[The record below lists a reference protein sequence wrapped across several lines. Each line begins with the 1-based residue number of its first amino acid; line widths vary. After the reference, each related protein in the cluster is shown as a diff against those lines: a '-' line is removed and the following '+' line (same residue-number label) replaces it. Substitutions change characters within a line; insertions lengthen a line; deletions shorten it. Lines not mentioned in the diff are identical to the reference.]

1 MTKRLTA
8 TANDT
13 LYDVY
18 IGKPRRLVHGII
30 SISIHRDGVTTSI
43 EMGLFLTAGIVIRE
57 IQSRWPDKLAMPE
70 RLWYDIQH
78 EVNDYFTKELKRYK
92 KEKEND

>member
-1 MTKRLTA
+1 MF
-8 TANDT
+8 
-13 LYDVY
+13 
-18 IGKPRRLVHGII
+18 I

-43 EMGLFLTAGIVIRE
+43 EMGLFPTAGIVIRE

-78 EVNDYFTKELKRYK
+78 EVNDYFAKELKRYK